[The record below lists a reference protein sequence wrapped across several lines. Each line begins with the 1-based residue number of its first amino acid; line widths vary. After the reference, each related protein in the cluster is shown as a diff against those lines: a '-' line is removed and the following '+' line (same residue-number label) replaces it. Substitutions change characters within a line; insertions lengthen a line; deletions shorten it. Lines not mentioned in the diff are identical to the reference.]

1 MDRNKD
7 NNKANQHLWQFLED
21 NKKIMIIIKYK
32 KWMIFGLL
40 VEDQLRK
47 FIIILIKIM
56 VK

>member
-47 FIIILIKIM
+47 FIITFIKIM